1 MRKRKNTG
9 RLLSILLCLMMV
21 LGMLSTTALADEPQP
36 EGDPMPEPISFSVK
50 KTDDNGSPLKGAYF
64 ELTPV
69 QGTNGE
75 GKFAYSDENGIATF
89 DTNITPGT
97 YKLFEAEAPFG
108 YLPSSYQYIVTVLQE
123 PNNEGKLLGIM
134 QYVTGPVNI
143 PTEWHTNGATIATFV
158 NKPEEKVEISLSIE
172 KTVVQGGNIAP
183 GEASFTFEL
192 LMSRTEDSEGKPI
205 FTLIDTAE
213 ITTNGAVAK
222 DYALTFRIPK
232 SIHSNADGFSQYP
245 IFLRERAGS
254 AAGWTYSD
262 ALYRVHRITKDDG
275 TYTYSFDLYGDEG
288 EDPANGLEKA
298 PFTNIYNGTSYELP
312 FTKTV
317 KLGGNAAPGRETF
330 ELEIFD
336 VGVGSMEEHAKDLYT
351 AAVTTNGAGVYES
364 ALVIS
369 GPAEQV
375 RELVCEGFYVREKN
389 AGTANWTYDDAVWHV
404 QPNDSQTPGLT
415 IYPTTR
421 MESNNGIYYEDSETT
436 AEKMT
441 FTNTYT
447 YHTSVIPTGAAI
459 TANKT
464 DAQGKAL
471 AGATFVLE
479 DSRGRE
485 AYQATSNTSGTVR
498 FTGVSSGTYTLLEK
512 KAPEGYVLSNETY
525 TLTVS
530 GSRVTMNGKAYSPVT
545 FINRKAAELNRT
557 DHFAFLV
564 GYTDG
569 TFGPERNMTRA
580 EVTTMF
586 ARLLTEQIEA
596 DKTYSNPFSDVPK
609 GCWAANY
616 IGHMQQFGIIN
627 GYSDGSFRP
636 DAPVTRAEFAAIASR
651 FEKLTE
657 GSKSFTDVPD
667 TYWAARYIDFAATR
681 GWVTGYSDGTFKPED
696 PITRAEVAAA
706 TCRLLERSADQ
717 SYIRSHLKELRTFA
731 DMTES
736 HWAYWYAM
744 EAANGHDYT
753 KSGGSE
759 NWSRTYR

>member
-21 LGMLSTTALADEPQP
+21 LGMLPITAQAEEWGKVPSD
-36 EGDPMPEPISFSVK
+36 S
-50 KTDDNGSPLKGAYF
+50 KTDTFDYASGSESGASPGNSGTIIEKQYLLPVSITKHVRQNGTEAPPAETFEFEVEDTAKGEKHPLSYYGIGVE
-64 ELTPV
+64 ELKLS
-69 QGTNGE
+69 TNG
-75 GKFAYSDENGIATF
+75 
-89 DTNITPGT
+89 
-97 YKLFEAEAPFG
+97 
-108 YLPSSYQYIVTVLQE
+108 
-123 PNNEGKLLGIM
+123 
-134 QYVTGPVNI
+134 VND
-143 PTEWHTNGATIATFV
+143 V
-158 NKPEEKVEISLSIE
+158 E
-172 KTVVQGGNIAP
+172 KTFYFNFPKATDYAADYHWNAVTKSGTDTVAWY
-183 GEASFTFEL
+183 SKTFL
-192 LMSRTEDSEGKPI
+192 LKEKNDGKPGWSYS
-205 FTLIDTAE
+205 TE
-213 ITTNGAVAK
+213 
-222 DYALTFRIPK
+222 DYALTFWYDIEY
-232 SIHSNADGFSQYP
+232 HSMDLRLHQTGNDVYYP
-245 IFLRERAGS
+245 TAEFTN
-254 AAGWTYSD
+254 TYS
-262 ALYRVHRITKDDG
+262 
-275 TYTYSFDLYGDEG
+275 S
-288 EDPANGLEKA
+288 
-298 PFTNIYNGTSYELP
+298 TSYELP

-317 KLGGNAAPGRETF
+317 KLGGNAAPGQETF
-330 ELEIFD
+330 ELEL
-336 VGVGSMEEHAKDLYT
+336 VQTGVGFPEDYADVCT
-351 AAVTTNGAGVYES
+351 ASVLTNGKGDFEGK
-364 ALVIS
+364 LIIS
-369 GPAEQV
+369 GPERKV
-375 RELVCEGFYVREKN
+375 SNLLSEGFFVREKN
-389 AGTANWTYDDAVWHV
+389 SDAANWTYDETVWYIAYKPISPDPDGGITV
-404 QPNDSQTPGLT
+404 GPILPPNISPNITPDETEPEYGFV
-415 IYPTTR
+415 IYPAVREETP
-421 MESNNGIYYEDSETT
+421 NGIYYQHKEEPV
-436 AEKMT
+436 AKMT

-447 YHTSVIPTGAAI
+447 RSTSGGGGGSTGAAI

-498 FTGVSSGTYTLLEK
+498 FTDVSSGTYTLLEK

-545 FINRKAAELNRT
+545 FVNRRAAELNRT
-557 DHFAFLV
+557 DHFIFLV

-596 DKTYSNPFSDVPK
+596 DKTYSNTFSDVPK
-609 GCWAANY
+609 GYWAANY
-616 IGHMQQFGIIN
+616 IGYMQQFGIIT

-636 DAPVTRAEFAAIASR
+636 NAPVTRAEFAAIASR

-657 GSKSFTDVPD
+657 GSKSFTDVSD
-667 TYWAARYIDFAATR
+667 TYWAARYINFAATR
-681 GWVTGYSDGTFKPED
+681 GWVTGYSDGTFKPENT
-696 PITRAEVAAA
+696 ITRAEVAAV

-717 SYIRSHLKELRTFA
+717 NYIRSHLNELRTFS
-731 DMTES
+731 DVTES